1 MALTPG
7 SAFYTLNFA
16 LPAERGSMVRGK
28 KTQSQL
34 LQDLKIFSQSDPLF
48 STIYLISQICFQQP
62 LRMLCQDRYA
72 TFSAHELS

>member
-1 MALTPG
+1 
-7 SAFYTLNFA
+7 
-16 LPAERGSMVRGK
+16 MVRGK